1 MPTACINFADMTL
14 SSISILN
21 FKNIVE
27 SSLNFS
33 SNLNCFIGDNGMG
46 KTNILDAIYYLS
58 FCKSCNA
65 QGDMAILR
73 HGADFMLVQGKYERR
88 HEQEDVVIGFKPGKK
103 KNVKRNGK
111 EYKKLSE
118 HIGLLPL
125 VMVSPMDWELVR
137 GTGEERRKFMD
148 QIISQG
154 NKEYMDCLIR
164 YGKGIEN
171 RNAMIR
177 QGFRDPILFE
187 TVETAICKA
196 AAYIYSVRCSWIEE
210 FSPIFMNYYRSISN
224 SAEKVSLKY
233 KSHLNEMTMEELLK
247 RNREKDM
254 VMGYTT
260 GGLHRDDIELMLD
273 SHSMRKIGSQ
283 GQCKT
288 YTVAMR
294 LAQYDFLKKTNG
306 ITPLLLLDDIFD
318 KLDAKRV
325 ESIIRVVSDD
335 TFGQI
340 FITDTNRTHLDN
352 IIRSIGKDYKMFK
365 VENGDC
371 KEIESEKEATDE
383 KK

>member
-1 MPTACINFADMTL
+1 MTL